1 MAGESYGT
9 TRAAGL
15 SGLLHMKHGLYLNGI
30 MLISSVLNFQ
40 TLRFSTGN
48 DLPNV
53 LYLPTYTATAW
64 YHNKLSDVLMNKSIE
79 EVVEESRQFALNE
92 YAPALMLGDR
102 IIDDSKK
109 YDDLCDKLS
118 YYTGI
123 DTEYIKQTNLRI
135 EINRFVKELRRTERI
150 TVGRLDSRF
159 TSHDRTSIGEMNE
172 FDPFYA
178 AIQGPYTATFNDYIT
193 RQLQFENDLSY
204 NILANLYETWKYDK
218 QQNQYLDA
226 SETLRKSLNYNPS
239 MKIFVANGYY
249 DLATPFFA
257 TEYTMDHLQIE
268 PHLRNNLQME
278 YYDAGHMMYLK
289 EDCLKKL
296 KVDLDRF
303 YSL

>member
-1 MAGESYGT
+1 MVISKIFGRRELWNC
-9 TRAAGL
+9 RAAGL

-123 DTEYIKQTNLRI
+123 NTEYIKQTNLRI

-150 TVGRLDSRF
+150 TVGRLDSDLL
-159 TSHDRTSIGEMNE
+159 HMIG
-172 FDPFYA
+172 
-178 AIQGPYTATFNDYIT
+178 
-193 RQLQFENDLSY
+193 LQS
-204 NILANLYETWKYDK
+204 A
-218 QQNQYLDA
+218 
-226 SETLRKSLNYNPS
+226 R
-239 MKIFVANGYY
+239 
-249 DLATPFFA
+249 
-257 TEYTMDHLQIE
+257 
-268 PHLRNNLQME
+268 
-278 YYDAGHMMYLK
+278 
-289 EDCLKKL
+289 
-296 KVDLDRF
+296 
-303 YSL
+303 

>member
-1 MAGESYGT
+1 
-9 TRAAGL
+9 
-15 SGLLHMKHGLYLNGI
+15 
-30 MLISSVLNFQ
+30 
-40 TLRFSTGN
+40 
-48 DLPNV
+48 
-53 LYLPTYTATAW
+53 
-64 YHNKLSDVLMNKSIE
+64 
-79 EVVEESRQFALNE
+79 
-92 YAPALMLGDR
+92 
-102 IIDDSKK
+102 
-109 YDDLCDKLS
+109 
-118 YYTGI
+118 
-123 DTEYIKQTNLRI
+123 
-135 EINRFVKELRRTERI
+135 
-150 TVGRLDSRF
+150 
-159 TSHDRTSIGEMNE
+159 MNE
-172 FDPFYA
+172 FDPSYA

-193 RQLQFENDLSY
+193 RQLEFENDLSY

-296 KVDLDRF
+296 KVDLDKF